1 MNRKE
6 ITRELLQMENLYDK
20 WLENAKTL
28 DSDGRFFEEVFYL
41 PLQSE
46 FDIKHLYKYFNKG
59 ELLISKKEL
68 WSLMH
73 KLPIVTNSYSVVNG
87 EGNFE
92 ERIGRHVIWV
102 ERLHLSNCNFDK
114 LFLSSNKYVIDLF
127 LGDSNLRMHK
137 FDMIKS
143 SCVLGYNS
151 NLTIENETT
160 DIEDNL
166 VMKYSINGRHY
177 FPNTLSISSKVPV
190 MSKLKLNIRIEGD
203 NNTVKIDLRNFKN
216 MSVVISFSTTA
227 VGNEVEIIG
236 ANEKNLVVIEKKTSL
251 KNNTLIER

>member
-68 WSLMH
+68 WPLMH
-73 KLPIVTNSYSVVNG
+73 KLPIVTESYSVVNG

-114 LFLSSNKYVIDLF
+114 LFLSSNKYVIDLL
-127 LGDSNLRMHK
+127 LGDSNLRIHK

-166 VMKYSINGRHY
+166 VMKYSINGRRY

-236 ANEKNLVVIEKKTSL
+236 ANEKNLVVIEKETSL

>member
-6 ITRELLQMENLYDK
+6 ITKELLQMENLRDK

-28 DSDGRFFEEVFYL
+28 DSDGRFFEEIFYL

-68 WSLMH
+68 WPLMH
-73 KLPIVTNSYSVVNG
+73 KLPIVTNSYAVVNG

-114 LFLSSNKYVIDLF
+114 LFLSSDKYVVDLL
-127 LGDSNLRMHK
+127 LGDSNLKMHK

-151 NLTIENETT
+151 TLTIENETA
-160 DIEDNL
+160 DIEDKL

-190 MSKLKLNIRIEGD
+190 RSRLKLNIRIEGD
-203 NNTVKIDLRNFKN
+203 NNQVKIDLTNFKN
-216 MSVVISFSTTA
+216 MSVVISFGTA
-227 VGNEVEIIG
+227 AMGNKVEIIG
-236 ANEKNLVVIEKKTSL
+236 ANENNLNVMDEKTSL
-251 KNNTLIER
+251 KNNTLIQL

>member
-6 ITRELLQMENLYDK
+6 ITRELLQMENLRDK
-20 WLENAKTL
+20 WLENTRAL

-46 FDIKHLYKYFNKG
+46 FGIKHLYEYFNKG

-68 WSLMH
+68 WPLKH
-73 KLPIVTNSYSVVNG
+73 KLPIVTESYTAVNG

-92 ERIGRHVIWV
+92 EMLGRHIIWV
-102 ERLHLSNCNFDK
+102 DRLYLSNCNFDK
-114 LFLSSNKYVIDLF
+114 LFLSPDKYAINLL
-127 LGDSNLRMHK
+127 LGDSNLKMHK

-151 NLTIENETT
+151 NLTIENETA
-160 DIEDNL
+160 DIEDKL
-166 VMKYSINGRHY
+166 GLSYSINGRHY

-190 MSKLKLNIRIEGD
+190 TSKLKL
-203 NNTVKIDLRNFKN
+203 K
-216 MSVVISFSTTA
+216 
-227 VGNEVEIIG
+227 
-236 ANEKNLVVIEKKTSL
+236 
-251 KNNTLIER
+251 

>member
-68 WSLMH
+68 WPLMH
-73 KLPIVTNSYSVVNG
+73 KLPIVTESYIVVNG
-87 EGNFE
+87 EGSFE

-102 ERLHLSNCNFDK
+102 NRVYLSNCNFDK
-114 LFLSSNKYVIDLF
+114 LFLSSDKYAVDLL
-127 LGDSNLRMHK
+127 LGDSNLKMHK

-151 NLTIENETT
+151 NLTIENETA

-166 VMKYSINGRHY
+166 MMKYSINGRHY

-190 MSKLKLNIRIEGD
+190 MSKLKLNLRIEGD
-203 NNTVKIDLRNFKN
+203 GNQVKIDLTNFKN

-236 ANEKNLVVIEKKTSL
+236 ANEKNLVVIEKETSL

>member
-68 WSLMH
+68 WPLMH

-114 LFLSSNKYVIDLF
+114 LFLSSNKYVIDLL

-166 VMKYSINGRHY
+166 VMKYSINGEHY

-190 MSKLKLNIRIEGD
+190 MSKLKLNIRIEG
-203 NNTVKIDLRNFKN
+203 
-216 MSVVISFSTTA
+216 
-227 VGNEVEIIG
+227 G
-236 ANEKNLVVIEKKTSL
+236 
-251 KNNTLIER
+251 

>member
-1 MNRKE
+1 M
-6 ITRELLQMENLYDK
+6 
-20 WLENAKTL
+20 
-28 DSDGRFFEEVFYL
+28 
-41 PLQSE
+41 
-46 FDIKHLYKYFNKG
+46 
-59 ELLISKKEL
+59 
-68 WSLMH
+68 
-73 KLPIVTNSYSVVNG
+73 
-87 EGNFE
+87 
-92 ERIGRHVIWV
+92 
-102 ERLHLSNCNFDK
+102 
-114 LFLSSNKYVIDLF
+114 IDLL
-127 LGDSNLRMHK
+127 LGDSNLRIHK

-166 VMKYSINGRHY
+166 VMKYSINGRRY

-203 NNTVKIDLRNFKN
+203 NTTVKIDLRNFKN

-236 ANEKNLVVIEKKTSL
+236 ANEKNLVVIEKETSL

>member
-46 FDIKHLYKYFNKG
+46 FDIKHLHKYFNKG

-68 WSLMH
+68 WPLMH
-73 KLPIVTNSYSVVNG
+73 KLPIVTESYYVVNG
-87 EGNFE
+87 KGNFE

-114 LFLSSNKYVIDLF
+114 LFLSSNKYVIDLL
-127 LGDSNLRMHK
+127 LGDSNLRIHK

-143 SCVLGYNS
+143 SCVLGYSS

-203 NNTVKIDLRNFKN
+203 NNQIKVDLTNFKN

-236 ANEKNLVVIEKKTSL
+236 ANEKNLVVIEKETSL

>member
-68 WSLMH
+68 WPLMH
-73 KLPIVTNSYSVVNG
+73 KLPIVTESYYVVNG
-87 EGNFE
+87 KGNFE

-114 LFLSSNKYVIDLF
+114 LFLSSNKYVIDLL
-127 LGDSNLRMHK
+127 LGDSNLRIHK

-166 VMKYSINGRHY
+166 VMKYSINGRRY
-177 FPNTLSISSKVPV
+177 FPNTLSISSRVPV

-203 NNTVKIDLRNFKN
+203 NNQIKVDLTNFKN

-236 ANEKNLVVIEKKTSL
+236 ANEKNLVVIEKEISL

>member
-1 MNRKE
+1 
-6 ITRELLQMENLYDK
+6 
-20 WLENAKTL
+20 
-28 DSDGRFFEEVFYL
+28 
-41 PLQSE
+41 
-46 FDIKHLYKYFNKG
+46 
-59 ELLISKKEL
+59 
-68 WSLMH
+68 MH
-73 KLPIVTNSYSVVNG
+73 KLPIVTESYYVVNG
-87 EGNFE
+87 KGNFE

-114 LFLSSNKYVIDLF
+114 LFLSSNKYVIDLL

-166 VMKYSINGRHY
+166 VMKYSINGRRY

-190 MSKLKLNIRIEGD
+190 MSKLKLNIRIEED
-203 NNTVKIDLRNFKN
+203 NNQIKVDLTNFKN

-236 ANEKNLVVIEKKTSL
+236 ANEKNLVVIEKETSL

>member
-68 WSLMH
+68 WPLMH
-73 KLPIVTNSYSVVNG
+73 KLPIVTESYYVVNG
-87 EGNFE
+87 KGNFE

-114 LFLSSNKYVIDLF
+114 LFLSSNKYVIDLL

-166 VMKYSINGRHY
+166 VMKYSINGRRY

-190 MSKLKLNIRIEGD
+190 MSKLKLNIRIEED
-203 NNTVKIDLRNFKN
+203 NNQIKVDLTNFKN
-216 MSVVISFSTTA
+216 MSVVISFSPTA

-236 ANEKNLVVIEKKTSL
+236 ANEKNLVVIEKETSL

>member
-46 FDIKHLYKYFNKG
+46 FDIKRLYKYFNKG

-68 WSLMH
+68 WPLKH
-73 KLPIVTNSYSVVNG
+73 KLPIVTESYSVVNG
-87 EGNFE
+87 EENFE

-114 LFLSSNKYVIDLF
+114 LFLSSNKYVIDLL
-127 LGDSNLRMHK
+127 LGDSNLKMHK

-151 NLTIENETT
+151 NLTIENETA
-160 DIEDNL
+160 DIEDKL
-166 VMKYSINGRHY
+166 GLSYSINGRHY

-190 MSKLKLNIRIEGD
+190 ESKLQLNLEIRGD
-203 NNTVKIDLRNFKN
+203 NNKVKIDLTNFKN
-216 MSVVISFSTTA
+216 MVLVVKFDVA
-227 VGNEVEIIG
+227 VMGNRIEIIG
-236 ANEKNLVVIEKKTSL
+236 ANEKNLIVDDKMTSL
-251 KNNTLIER
+251 KNNTLIKL

>member
-68 WSLMH
+68 WPLMH
-73 KLPIVTNSYSVVNG
+73 KLPIVTESYAVVNG

-114 LFLSSNKYVIDLF
+114 LFLSSNKYVIDLL
-127 LGDSNLRMHK
+127 LGDSNLRMYK
-137 FDMIKS
+137 FNMIKS

-190 MSKLKLNIRIEGD
+190 MPKLKLNLRIEGD
-203 NNTVKIDLRNFKN
+203 SNQVKIDLTNFKN
-216 MSVVISFSTTA
+216 MSVVISFSTA
-227 VGNEVEIIG
+227 AMGNKVEIIG
-236 ANEKNLVVIEKKTSL
+236 ANEKNLVVFEKETSL

>member
-6 ITRELLQMENLYDK
+6 ITKELLQMENLRDK

-28 DSDGRFFEEVFYL
+28 DSDGMFFEEVFYL

-46 FDIKHLYKYFNKG
+46 FNIKHLYKYFNKG

-68 WSLMH
+68 WPLMH
-73 KLPIVTNSYSVVNG
+73 KLPIVTNSYAVVNG

-114 LFLSSNKYVIDLF
+114 LFLSSDKYVVDLL
-127 LGDSNLRMHK
+127 LGDSNLKMRK

-151 NLTIENETT
+151 NLTIENETA
-160 DIEDNL
+160 DIEDSL

-177 FPNTLSISSKVPV
+177 SPNTLSISSKVPV

-203 NNTVKIDLRNFKN
+203 NNQVKIDLTNFKN
-216 MSVVISFSTTA
+216 MSVVISFSTA
-227 VGNEVEIIG
+227 AMGNKVEIIG
-236 ANEKNLVVIEKKTSL
+236 ANENNLSVMDEKTSL
-251 KNNTLIER
+251 KNNTLIKR

>member
-28 DSDGRFFEEVFYL
+28 DSDGRLFEEIFYL

-68 WSLMH
+68 WPLMH
-73 KLPIVTNSYSVVNG
+73 KLPIVTESYAVVNG

-102 ERLHLSNCNFDK
+102 ERLHLSNCNFNK
-114 LFLSSNKYVIDLF
+114 LFLSSNKYVVDLL
-127 LGDSNLRMHK
+127 LGDSNLKMHK
-137 FDMIKS
+137 FDIIKS

-151 NLTIENETT
+151 NLTIENETA

-166 VMKYSINGRHY
+166 VMKYSINGGHY

-190 MSKLKLNIRIEGD
+190 MSKLKLNIRIEDD

-236 ANEKNLVVIEKKTSL
+236 ANEKNLVVIEKETSL